1 MKKQFIMLSVLLL
14 LTSMLF
20 TSCGGDNQPSAS
32 AGISP
37 SSDNL
42 ITNSVTA
49 APTSGSESASSTSS
63 PSGDSSEPGE
73 QIQVSSGVMLV
84 DFEKEKAGMEFFD
97 LSYYSYE
104 VPEITFAT
112 GDLAQ
117 SGKGLRMDIAF
128 QQSHG
133 VISMQLDSEAGN
145 MPGGFEQSQDC
156 DYLRMWINNEGDSDV
171 SIAVVL
177 VVSDPLKNGCLNPEG
192 AKLVTVEGEEEPV
205 FTSDAADVNMTNGTG
220 NTSLDIPAGFK
231 GWVYYPLEN
240 QVQWW
245 EKTTLS
251 REELINVDT
260 ISMDIRFNDATLAD
274 YIVIDDICLANP
286 D

>member
-1 MKKQFIMLSVLLL
+1 M
-14 LTSMLF
+14 
-20 TSCGGDNQPSAS
+20 
-32 AGISP
+32 
-37 SSDNL
+37 
-42 ITNSVTA
+42 
-49 APTSGSESASSTSS
+49 
-63 PSGDSSEPGE
+63 
-73 QIQVSSGVMLV
+73 

-104 VPEITFAT
+104 VPEITFCNRRFSAVR
-112 GDLAQ
+112 Q
-117 SGKGLRMDIAF
+117 GLRMDIAF
-128 QQSHG
+128 QQAHG

-205 FTSDAADVNMTNGTG
+205 FTSDAADINMTNGTG

-245 EKTTLS
+245 EKQLFRGKS
-251 REELINVDT
+251 LLMWI
-260 ISMDIRFNDATLAD
+260 
-274 YIVIDDICLANP
+274 P
-286 D
+286 